1 MDSIPHRLDG
11 ESILSDLI
19 SKKAERIL
27 DLGSGNGRLI
37 NLLKEKT
44 QKAEFIAID
53 FSPHMLVELNKQ
65 FQDTSSIKLIKHD
78 MSFPLPVGIGKFDAI
93 VSSFAIHHLTHQRKK
108 NLYSEIFVLL
118 RPKGIFCNL
127 DHVFSDSRRLNR
139 YFRKKMD
146 TKVINKEHNR
156 RLARVD
162 IQLKWLS
169 DIGFTDVDYYWKWLE
184 FALIIGYNH
193 PDKIFHF
200 LMIRNFIF
208 ITM

>member
-78 MSFPLPVGIGKFDAI
+78 
-93 VSSFAIHHLTHQRKK
+93 
-108 NLYSEIFVLL
+108 E
-118 RPKGIFCNL
+118 
-127 DHVFSDSRRLNR
+127 FSTSC
-139 YFRKKMD
+139 
-146 TKVINKEHNR
+146 
-156 RLARVD
+156 
-162 IQLKWLS
+162 W
-169 DIGFTDVDYYWKWLE
+169 YWK
-184 FALIIGYNH
+184 I
-193 PDKIFHF
+193 
-200 LMIRNFIF
+200 
-208 ITM
+208 